1 LSVVV
6 DALPYATRALVARVG
21 AASARIADG
30 RRPAREVAAARA
42 GVAARRVTCARIAEA
57 SRCAARRRDRDR
69 LADCVCARA
78 VRCRVH
84 LQRAPI
90 GLLGR

>member
-1 LSVVV
+1 MSVVV

-42 GVAARRVTCARIAEA
+42 GVAARRVTCARIAGCVEV
-57 SRCAARRRDRDR
+57 CRDRDR
-69 LADCVCARA
+69 LADCVCAHT
-78 VRCRVH
+78 VRGRVRLH
-84 LQRAPI
+84 RAPMR
-90 GLLGR
+90 LLGH